1 MARMSRRKKM
11 VMRSPN
17 LTRALAELAATNCI
31 HYIDTATGRRYSVT
45 TEEHAALM
53 PVLPARVRVRM
64 TEVDAAA
71 EQARVLSEIA
81 TRN

>member
-1 MARMSRRKKM
+1 
-11 VMRSPN
+11 MRSPN
-17 LTRALAELAATNCI
+17 LTRALAELAATNCV
-31 HYIDTATGRRYSVT
+31 HHIDTATGRRYSVT

-71 EQARVLSEIA
+71 EQARVLAEIQG
-81 TRN
+81 RN